1 MENGELTPE
10 EKQKIEDEVV
20 EKYKA
25 QKALMS
31 KIKRGMAYATI
42 AIGLVIVAICV
53 VAAVDNQAKM
63 SEAPQEEPVTE
74 SRIVAM
80 SFCEP
85 RS

>member
-63 SEAPQEEPVTE
+63 SEAPQEAP
-74 SRIVAM
+74 
-80 SFCEP
+80 
-85 RS
+85 

>member
-63 SEAPQEEPVTE
+63 SEAPQEEPVTD
-74 SRIVAM
+74 
-80 SFCEP
+80 EP
-85 RS
+85 PAQEME